1 MLPSFFI
8 ERFKSNKE
16 KTAIIWRDQ
25 EYTYNWLLNSF
36 EKAKTFLIENK
47 INTSDI
53 VALHADFTPSA
64 IAFFLALI
72 DNGNIIVPVSFSVK
86 DPEDYYSIAEVGSII
101 EIRDDKQILKKLPQ
115 DVSHK
120 ILIELKQRKH
130 PGLILFS
137 SGTTGESK
145 ASVNDFRSLLNKYK
159 IKHKPLVTISFLLF
173 DHIGGINTLFY
184 ILSNAGTLIALED
197 RSPENVCK
205 LIEKYNVELL
215 PTSPTFIN
223 LILMSRSCEK
233 HDISCLKL
241 VTYGTEM
248 MSETTLKLFAKFF
261 PKIEMKQTYGLSELG
276 ILRSKSK
283 SSDSLWLK
291 IGGEDY
297 NTKIVDNILFIKS
310 KTAMLGYL
318 NAPSPYDKEGW
329 FNTQDRVEVN
339 GKWIRFLGRDS
350 DIINV
355 GGEKVYPAEVENII
369 QEVENVAEV
378 SVFGEKNII
387 IGEIVCAKVRLIDNE
402 ESKVFKKRLKKYCN
416 KRLERYKV
424 PVKIEITDKKL
435 YSIRFKKTR
444 WNLKVFI

>member
-1 MLPSFFI
+1 MV
-8 ERFKSNKE
+8 K
-16 KTAIIWRDQ
+16 
-25 EYTYNWLLNSF
+25 NW
-36 EKAKTFLIENK
+36 
-47 INTSDI
+47 
-53 VALHADFTPSA
+53 
-64 IAFFLALI
+64 
-72 DNGNIIVPVSFSVK
+72 
-86 DPEDYYSIAEVGSII
+86 
-101 EIRDDKQILKKLPQ
+101 
-115 DVSHK
+115 
-120 ILIELKQRKH
+120 
-130 PGLILFS
+130 
-137 SGTTGESK
+137 
-145 ASVNDFRSLLNKYK
+145 
-159 IKHKPLVTISFLLF
+159 
-173 DHIGGINTLFY
+173 
-184 ILSNAGTLIALED
+184 
-197 RSPENVCK
+197 
-205 LIEKYNVELL
+205 
-215 PTSPTFIN
+215 
-223 LILMSRSCEK
+223 
-233 HDISCLKL
+233 
-241 VTYGTEM
+241 
-248 MSETTLKLFAKFF
+248 
-261 PKIEMKQTYGLSELG
+261 
-276 ILRSKSK
+276 
-283 SSDSLWLK
+283 
-291 IGGEDY
+291 GEDY